1 MLVDWE
7 HFILHG
13 SQVCATPY
21 TGHGVFATDQFHLYM
36 ECTEAQNTPSLWIWQ
51 MHPEELNTESTCFI
65 VYTHNMYITTPS
77 VYLVSQYEIELNVL
91 YRQIAMNIYT
101 HIYVNIYEDSYQL
114 HVWVA
119 STVLTGKSV

>member
-1 MLVDWE
+1 
-7 HFILHG
+7 
-13 SQVCATPY
+13 
-21 TGHGVFATDQFHLYM
+21 
-36 ECTEAQNTPSLWIWQ
+36 

-77 VYLVSQYEIELNVL
+77 VYLVSQYEIELNAL